1 MDYLVGKVTCDGYPL
16 QWATVTPFYI
26 SGGTTHYI
34 DNKSLITDKNGNY
47 SVNIAFLS
55 SWSESAR
62 RGVKV
67 TRDGCS
73 DKVAYAAPPSS
84 STATTPPSS
93 STATATVMATASA
106 LATAPP
112 SPATPKPDTGITSAV
127 TINVALTSTK
137 RVATYASL
145 YALGCETLGNS
156 TQKRCLTYRM
166 GGGDDIK
173 IAGTHSQ
180 DELVLLSEILCNTGS
195 TSSSGST
202 DTYTIDVSVVP
213 SMSTLS
219 VNAYTLASI
228 TTGSVTLNITVKYTT
243 STGDSDIRSA
253 TVTLSSSSSSVTKKM
268 LTLGNGATFSTAS
281 VTSVS
286 IESDTT
292 GLHFTYDI
300 VH

>member
-55 SWSESAR
+55 SWSEDAR

-112 SPATPKPDTGITSAV
+112 SPDTGITSAV

-166 GGGDDIK
+166 GGGMI
-173 IAGTHSQ
+173 
-180 DELVLLSEILCNTGS
+180 
-195 TSSSGST
+195 
-202 DTYTIDVSVVP
+202 
-213 SMSTLS
+213 
-219 VNAYTLASI
+219 
-228 TTGSVTLNITVKYTT
+228 
-243 STGDSDIRSA
+243 
-253 TVTLSSSSSSVTKKM
+253 
-268 LTLGNGATFSTAS
+268 
-281 VTSVS
+281 
-286 IESDTT
+286 
-292 GLHFTYDI
+292 
-300 VH
+300 